1 MAGAGKNRKPPAG
14 DGAGDGRSPKPDD
27 APGRIYL
34 RIEVPAVLDK
44 AIEAYAQTIAVSKAA
59 AARSVLMRV
68 FVKRDL
74 RVPEPLNER

>member
-1 MAGAGKNRKPPAG
+1 MAEAGKKSTPPAS
-14 DGAGDGRSPKPDD
+14 DSAGDKHAREPDD

-34 RIEVPAVLDK
+34 RIEVPPVLDE
-44 AIEAYAQTIAVSKAA
+44 AIGVYAQTIALSKAA
-59 AARSVLMRV
+59 ATRSVLMRI

>member
-1 MAGAGKNRKPPAG
+1 M
-14 DGAGDGRSPKPDD
+14 
-27 APGRIYL
+27 L
-34 RIEVPAVLDK
+34 RIEVPEVLDK
-44 AIEAYAQTIAVSKAA
+44 AIEQYAEVVALSKPA